1 MVTGFALY
9 GQYEAGSIF
18 YRAFNWIGPLL
29 GGMPNV
35 RFVHHVLTWAFAI
48 YVPIHVYMSI
58 RADVLEHNSTIS
70 SIVSGGRMV
79 PPDQE
84 FEDD

>member
-1 MVTGFALY
+1 
-9 GQYEAGSIF
+9 
-18 YRAFNWIGPLL
+18 
-29 GGMPNV
+29 MPNV
-35 RFVHHVLTWAFAI
+35 RFLHHEITWIFAI

-70 SIVSGGRMV
+70 SIVTGSRVV
-79 PPDQE
+79 PAVRV